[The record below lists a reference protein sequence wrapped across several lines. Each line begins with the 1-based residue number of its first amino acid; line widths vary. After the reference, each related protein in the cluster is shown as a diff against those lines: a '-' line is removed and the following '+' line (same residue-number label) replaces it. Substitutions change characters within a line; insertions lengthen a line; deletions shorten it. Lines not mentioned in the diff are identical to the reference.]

1 MLAPMRGLEIH
12 ATQEG
17 VTLDDILQLCKKEA
31 LKSTWRC
38 RHLELEGAS
47 MQALEHAAEEEL
59 DICGTDFL
67 ELVSDIDHVVE
78 GDFEARRAGA
88 NEPWLVVRAI
98 DAEVF
103 EIYSSDPGM
112 LAHVEATFRD
122 VRPTGFSD

>member
-1 MLAPMRGLEIH
+1 MLAPMRGLEIQ
-12 ATQEG
+12 AAKEG

-31 LKSTWRC
+31 RKSTWRC
-38 RHLELEGAS
+38 RHLDLEGAS

-59 DICGTDFL
+59 DISGADFL

-78 GDFEARRAGA
+78 GDFEARRSGA
-88 NEPWLVVRAI
+88 KKPWLVVRAI
-98 DAEVF
+98 DGEAF
-103 EIYSSDPGM
+103 EIYSSDRGM